1 MLTPGLVTGVF
12 ILLSRGHLKKKLS
25 TENYLL
31 STNNMI
37 SVTRINGKRFVINA
51 ELIRF
56 IESTPDTMITMISG
70 DKVMVKETIEE
81 VVEKAVDYARQVRV
95 FAVK

>member
-1 MLTPGLVTGVF
+1 M
-12 ILLSRGHLKKKLS
+12 
-25 TENYLL
+25 
-31 STNNMI
+31 
-37 SVTRINGKRFVINA
+37 INA

-81 VVEKAVDYARQVRV
+81 VVDKAVDYARQVRV

>member
-1 MLTPGLVTGVF
+1 
-12 ILLSRGHLKKKLS
+12 
-25 TENYLL
+25 
-31 STNNMI
+31 MI

>member
-12 ILLSRGHLKKKLS
+12 ILLSRGHLNNLKQAIASLK
-25 TENYLL
+25 
-31 STNNMI
+31 NMI

-56 IESTPDTMITMISG
+56 IDSTPDTMITMTSG

-81 VVEKAVDYARQVRV
+81 VVEKAVDYARRVRV